1 MKTYLFPYGGS
12 FGKGDSWDGANEVE
26 LTDEEA
32 VRLEASAHKEP
43 RWHLDE
49 DPEISDI
56 YDKVYEYLYNHDIE
70 GIMTDEDLM
79 EDLRDEHEEDE
90 EPLSDRELAEEYM
103 DNTTFHVCY
112 PEELQDLDEGSDKDE

>member
-1 MKTYLFPYGGS
+1 MKIYTFPYGGS

-32 VRLEASAHKEP
+32 ARLESSARKEP

-49 DPEISDI
+49 DPEIRDI

-79 EDLRDEHEEDE
+79 EDLRDEHEDDE
-90 EPLSDRELAEEYM
+90 EPLSDWELAEEYM

-112 PEELQDLDEGSDKDE
+112 PEELQNLDEETDKDE